1 MRRIL
6 APFSGFLER
15 LPRAIVYGILRLLF
29 GIRTKPLPISVK
41 NLRRILIFRYDRI
54 GDMVLTT
61 PVFDLIKANASEI
74 EIHILASPAN
84 AAILRCDERISAMYL
99 FRTSWR
105 ELWRLRQEMRQVEFD
120 AVACLVFN
128 KTWDGLLAAWLCGTK
143 TPRITIAHEHRIKF
157 YEPLYDIQVPRPPSS
172 SSLAE
177 LHTHVVAG
185 AFGWK
190 SGGAALSLRI
200 CPDATKRQQDYVRHI
215 AKNRQTLLINCSAG
229 SPERSLSAQQVGDLA
244 QLVQQDY
251 PEVCIMVVGMPGD
264 NAMIASISALAP
276 AIVPVPPTEDIHD
289 VCALVQSVTWLIT
302 PDTSLV
308 HIASAVG
315 TPLVALY
322 ANNSR
327 SDMLFVP
334 RGVRH
339 ERIVAEEQQRIGEIA
354 GRRILEAFTQL
365 VS

>member
-15 LPRAIVYGILRLLF
+15 LPRSVIYGILRLLF
-29 GIRTKPLPISVK
+29 GIRTKPRPLSVK
-41 NLRRILIFRYDRI
+41 NLRRILLFRYDRI

-61 PVFDLIKANASEI
+61 PIFDLIKANAPEI
-74 EIHILASPAN
+74 EIHVLASPSN
-84 AAILRCDERISAMYL
+84 AAILRCDERISTIYR
-99 FRTSWR
+99 FRISWR
-105 ELWRLRQEMRQVEFD
+105 ELWRLRQEMRQVQFD

-143 TPRITIAHEHRIKF
+143 TPRITVAHEHRIKF

-190 SGGAALSLRI
+190 RDGAALSLRI
-200 CPDATKRQQDYVRHI
+200 CPDASKRQQNYLRHI

-229 SPERSLSAQQVGDLA
+229 SSERSLSAQQVSDLA
-244 QLVQQDY
+244 QLLQQHY
-251 PEVCIMVVGMPGD
+251 PELCLMVVGMPSD
-264 NAMIASISALAP
+264 SAMIASICVLAP
-276 AIVPVPPTEDIHD
+276 SIMPIPPTDDIHE

-327 SDMLFVP
+327 NDMLFVP
-334 RGVRH
+334 CGVRH
-339 ERIVAEEQQRIGEIA
+339 ERIVAEENQAVCDISSQI
-354 GRRILEAFTQL
+354 ILENFTRL
-365 VS
+365 VA